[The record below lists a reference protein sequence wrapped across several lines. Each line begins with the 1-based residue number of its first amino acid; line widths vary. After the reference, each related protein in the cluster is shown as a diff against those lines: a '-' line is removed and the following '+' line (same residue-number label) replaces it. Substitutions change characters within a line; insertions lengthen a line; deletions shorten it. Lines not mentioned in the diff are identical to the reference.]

1 MSAALNMTQDKQR
14 RACSLLQAGLLAAA
28 VLAAANSVAV
38 LAVANSVA
46 MDTKEA
52 VRSFFCQG
60 MGDRS
65 FASEAPLAVQKA
77 ARSVWEISSPRAS
90 GSGFF
95 LSPRL
100 FATNFHIV
108 EAFGYDFPDYIDLIQ
123 NGEPGKIRIK
133 RLISASAIEDVAV
146 LETDR
151 DAPFYLNLREKPLS
165 ANEDAFVLG
174 YPGGAFHFLRKTGP
188 LMNFGSFMQFPFN
201 FIKAVGLS
209 GGPAVDSGGSVSGI
223 FHTYSGNFGLF
234 TKSNHLKGVLEE
246 EPPPGA
252 TRCSPTAPAE
262 ECLDEAKRL
271 AFEKAAEGDA
281 LAQYSVGY
289 RSLLEEDFEAAV
301 HWLDRSAEQGYAPA
315 QDRLGAMYLDGD
327 GVEQD
332 FETAAYW
339 IIKAVAQGHVPAQER
354 LASMYWHGKGVKRD
368 LEKAA
373 FWTAKAAEQGDAEA
387 QFNLG
392 FMYLKGKGVAE
403 RDLEKA
409 AFWTAKAAEQGD
421 AEAQFDLGLMYLDG
435 DGVEKSLEKA
445 VLWVMRAAEQD
456 YAPALRI
463 LFFRADLL
471 SAALRRKKLC
481 AQPMSMLSSR
491 KAQ

>member
-14 RACSLLQAGLLAAA
+14 RACSLLQAGLLGFAI
-28 VLAAANSVAV
+28 LAAANSVA
-38 LAVANSVA
+38 S
-46 MDTKEA
+46 DTREA

-65 FASEAPLAVQKA
+65 FASEAPLAIQKA
-77 ARSVWEISSPRAS
+77 ARSVWKISSPRAS

-100 FATNFHIV
+100 LVTNFHVV
-108 EAFGYDFPDYIDLIQ
+108 EAFEKDFPEGIDLIQ
-123 NGEPGKIRIK
+123 NGEPSGMRIK
-133 RLISASAIEDVAV
+133 WLISASAIEDVAV

-165 ANEDAFVLG
+165 ANEDAFILG
-174 YPGGAFHFLRKTGP
+174 YPGGAFRFLRKTGP
-188 LMNFGSFMQFPFN
+188 LMNFGGFMQFPLN
-201 FIKAVGLS
+201 FTKKMVGLS

-223 FHTYSGNFGLF
+223 FHKGSGNFSLF

-252 TRCSPTAPAE
+252 TRCSPTAPAK

-281 LAQYSVGY
+281 LAQYSVGH
-289 RSLLEEDFEAAV
+289 RSLMEKDFDAAV
-301 HWLDRSAEQGYAPA
+301 HWLDRAAEQGYAPA
-315 QDRLGAMYLDGD
+315 QDSLGSMYLYGN

-339 IIKAVAQGHVPAQER
+339 IIKAAEQGHVPAQDR
-354 LASMYWHGKGVKRD
+354 LAFMYLRGEGVELD
-368 LEKAA
+368 FETAA
-373 FWTAKAAEQGDAEA
+373 LWTAKAAEQGHVLA
-387 QFNLG
+387 QNRLASMYQYGLG
-392 FMYLKGKGVAE
+392 VKQ
-403 RDLEKA
+403 DLEKA
-409 AFWTAKAAEQGD
+409 ADWFAKAAEQSD
-421 AEAQFDLGLMYLDG
+421 AKAQSNLGLMYLYG

-445 VLWVMRAAEQD
+445 VLWMMRAAEQD
-456 YAPALRI
+456 YAPALSS
-463 LFFRADLL
+463 LFVETGLL
-471 SAALRRKKLC
+471 SAALRGEKLC
-481 AQPMSMLSSR
+481 AQP
-491 KAQ
+491 